1 MATKKLT
8 RKELDTLKEI
18 QQKNAAVVN
27 ELGNLEVTKLQLEA
41 RKIEIIKFY
50 NDLKEEESTFGQT
63 LSEKY
68 GVGTINID
76 KGEFIPSETE
86 PETETATFES

>member
-18 QQKNAAVVN
+18 QQKNNAVVA

-41 RKIEIIKFY
+41 RKAEIIKFY
-50 NDLKEEESTFGQT
+50 NDLKEEEAEFGKS
-63 LSEKY
+63 LSDKY
-68 GVGTINID
+68 GVGTIDID
-76 KGEFIPSETE
+76 KGEFTPTE
-86 PETETATFES
+86 ETAEVPTLE

>member
-41 RKIEIIKFY
+41 RKVEIIKFY
-50 NDLKEEESTFGQT
+50 NDLKEEEAAFGKT

-68 GVGTINID
+68 GIGTINID
-76 KGEFIPSETE
+76 KGEFVPAEGVAE
-86 PETETATFES
+86 EVEEA